1 MNTIYFIELYEYNFW
16 NNQRLWACFVQ
27 MSETEIRQPIDSDGW
42 TLFRHCLHII
52 SVEDWWIRFLQTG
65 EVKFLKRQTL
75 TTRAALRQQWDAT
88 EAMVRGYVAAL
99 SKEELQREVRP
110 PFWDDDQ
117 FYISVEQALTQ
128 VAFHSTDH
136 RAQMFTH
143 MRNLGGPTVEQDFLQ
158 YLRAQQGKA
167 AR

>member
-16 NNQRLWACFVQ
+16 NNRRLWDCFLQ
-27 MSETEIRQPIDSDGW
+27 LEEAKIHQAIDSDGW

-52 SVEDWWIRFLQTG
+52 SVEDWWIRFLLTG

-75 TTRAALRQQWDAT
+75 TTRADLRQQWDAT
-88 EAMVRGYVAAL
+88 ETMVRGYVATL
-99 SKEELQREVRP
+99 SQEELRREVRP
-110 PFWDDDQ
+110 PFWENEK

-128 VAFHSTDH
+128 VALHSTDH

-143 MRNLGGPTVEQDFLQ
+143 MRNLGGPTVEQEFLQ
-158 YLRAQQGKA
+158 YLRYSGGEAVC
-167 AR
+167 